1 MSASIKAG
9 LNNDMHLMTDGVTR
23 AYVDG
28 NGKVGIGTTS
38 PSKKFVVSEGG
49 VHGFEISPYD
59 GSQNATRLINYNRS
73 TNAYFPLEIEASQIA
88 FETNG
93 SEKMR
98 IDPSGYVT
106 TPSQPSF
113 LAGMSAL
120 QSLVHATMT
129 KVQFNQSVEQT
140 GSNFSTSNYRFTC
153 PVAGRYLF
161 TWHVYVY
168 SVKNMESKLYKNGSS
183 LIRIA
188 SPVAYQDENP
198 HGGGGSVILEANAND
213 YFEIY
218 AAGYHSSGSGSS
230 VYPGS
235 GAERSSSFS
244 GMLIG

>member
-23 AYVDG
+23 AYVDS

-49 VHGFEISPYD
+49 AHGFEISPYD

-106 TPSQPSF
+106 TPQQPAFMVTNVSTST
-113 LAGMSAL
+113 LANNDYPL
-120 QSLVHATMT
+120 
-129 KVQFNQSVEQT
+129 FNQT
-140 GSNFSTSNYRFTC
+140 IFNRGSIYNASNGRFTA
-153 PVAGRYLF
+153 PVAGLYAIGIHIRVHSDTNSISYHRISLLKNNSYLNHSRGRLNGR
-161 TWHVYVY
+161 TSGDY
-168 SVKNMESKLYKNGSS
+168 SY
-183 LIRIA
+183 IA
-188 SPVAYQDENP
+188 NYIIVELA
-198 HGGGGSVILEANAND
+198 VND
-213 YFEIY
+213 YITSQVET
-218 AAGYHSSGSGSS
+218 GSGTTLNLSS
-230 VYPGS
+230 NVESAFYGH
-235 GAERSSSFS
+235 
-244 GMLIG
+244 LIG